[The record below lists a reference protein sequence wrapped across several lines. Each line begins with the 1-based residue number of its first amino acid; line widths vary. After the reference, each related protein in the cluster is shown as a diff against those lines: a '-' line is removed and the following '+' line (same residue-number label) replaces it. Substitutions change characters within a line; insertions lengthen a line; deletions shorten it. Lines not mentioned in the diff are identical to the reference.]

1 MNQIFTQES
10 TSGARAAA
18 LEITDSLSYI
28 NELPENL
35 RNAIT
40 NMIAVKIDVHSGA
53 CEMFSALEH
62 VRGYLMTCKHPVPD
76 WLSEMVD
83 DALAT
88 SNEVS
93 PAT

>member
-10 TSGARAAA
+10 TSGARQAA
-18 LEITDSLSYI
+18 LEITDVVHCI
-28 NELPENL
+28 KNQPENI
-35 RNAIT
+35 RDAIT

-53 CEMFSALEH
+53 CEMFAALEH

-76 WLSEMVD
+76 WLTEMVA